1 MTAAHCTYIT
11 STSNAIIMAGDWNRA
26 VTTDTKW
33 AANYTVSSYIVHP
46 SYNETSGQNDVAL
59 VRTPD
64 LNYIRFK

>member
-1 MTAAHCTYIT
+1 
-11 STSNAIIMAGDWNRA
+11 MAGDWNRA